1 MAKRPS
7 VTTIS
12 SGFASNTQLNTNF
25 TAIRDAF
32 DNTLSL
38 DGSTPNA
45 MQADLDLN
53 GNQLLN
59 VGNIDADN
67 LTLNGQTITDISSVP
82 EWRSTWVTS
91 RSYAKNDL
99 VKEAGDVYICLISHT
114 SGTFATDLTMLRWE
128 LFVQRGAAGAGTGD
142 MLRAN
147 NLSDLTSAS
156 TARANLGL
164 GTVATQNTVP
174 VSMGGTGATDATAAR
189 TNLGLGSLATASS
202 ITTTEIAAATLVTAS
217 ETIASNSNDTTIP
230 TSAAVDAHIPAKL
243 NATGSAPLYACRAWV
258 NFNGTGTVAI
268 RASGNVSS
276 ITDNGVGDYTINF
289 TTAMPDANYACL
301 VSQSRD
307 GGTNPPTPVST
318 QNITSTSTKTSSAV
332 RVGTGGNTGA
342 YDATEISVAI
352 FR

>member
-1 MAKRPS
+1 MAKKPS

-45 MQADLDLN
+45 MGADLDLN
-53 GNQLLN
+53 GNALLN
-59 VGNIDADN
+59 VGTIDADN
-67 LTLNGQTITDISSVP
+67 LTLNGQQIVDITSVP
-82 EWRSTWVTS
+82 EWRSTWTTG

-99 VKEAGDVYICLISHT
+99 VKEAGDVYICLIPHT

-202 ITTTEIAAATLVTAS
+202 VTTSEIAAATLVTAS
-217 ETIASNSNDTTIP
+217 ETIASNNNDTTIP
-230 TSAAVDAHIPAKL
+230 TSAAVKAYVDSATASTTPADNAVTQAKMADAAVGRAELKTGT
-243 NATGSAPLYACRAWV
+243 NSGSYSTGSGGG
-258 NFNGTGTVAI
+258 NGTILLDAYSFFPQHSLSTGSSTIGILGGTTADTPTLSWSTSGTASGTVRWRYVLA
-268 RASGNVSS
+268 
-276 ITDNGVGDYTINF
+276 
-289 TTAMPDANYACL
+289 
-301 VSQSRD
+301 
-307 GGTNPPTPVST
+307 
-318 QNITSTSTKTSSAV
+318 
-332 RVGTGGNTGA
+332 
-342 YDATEISVAI
+342 
-352 FR
+352 